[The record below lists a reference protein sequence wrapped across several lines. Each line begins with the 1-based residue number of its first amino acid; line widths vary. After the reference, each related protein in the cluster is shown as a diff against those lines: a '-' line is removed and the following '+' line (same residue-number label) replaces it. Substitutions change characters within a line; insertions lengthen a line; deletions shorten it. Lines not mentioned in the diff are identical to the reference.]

1 MITWVDGALR
11 EVYTCL
17 GVLIATAWSTL
28 LERKIL
34 ARAQRRKGPNKVS
47 LKGVAQ
53 PLADAL
59 KLFIKKQVTPSRS
72 NVVPFVTIPCLAL
85 TISLFLWQV

>member
-1 MITWVDGALR
+1 VVIWLDGGLR

-17 GVLIATAWSTL
+17 GVLMATAWCTL

-34 ARAQRRKGPNKVS
+34 ARAQRRKGPNKIS

-59 KLFIKKQVTPSRS
+59 KLLSKKQVIPRRS
-72 NVVPFVTIPCLAL
+72 NVIPFVVMPCLAL
-85 TISLFLWQV
+85 TISLFL